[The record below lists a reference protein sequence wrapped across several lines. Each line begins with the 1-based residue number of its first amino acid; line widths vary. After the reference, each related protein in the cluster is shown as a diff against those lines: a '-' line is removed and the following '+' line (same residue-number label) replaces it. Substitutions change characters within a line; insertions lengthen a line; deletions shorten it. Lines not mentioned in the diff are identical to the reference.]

1 MVEIPTWALIA
12 FTIFT
17 VAMLVVVG
25 YLLRQTLKTLE
36 RQRADADARIADLN
50 RKVEEL
56 EKSTGSLDKRLAD
69 EVSRIDRRF
78 LEEQLALVRK
88 FVDREVW
95 TRDYVTLSQ
104 RMDGLHKRI
113 DRIDRTD
120 RDPTR
125 RSKRPDDPT
134 DR

>member
-36 RQRADADARIADLN
+36 GQRTDADARIADLD
-50 RKVEEL
+50 RKIEAL
-56 EKSTGSLDKRLAD
+56 EKSTGSLDKRLGD

-95 TRDYVTLSQ
+95 TRDYVTLS
-104 RMDGLHKRI
+104 
-113 DRIDRTD
+113 
-120 RDPTR
+120 
-125 RSKRPDDPT
+125 
-134 DR
+134 